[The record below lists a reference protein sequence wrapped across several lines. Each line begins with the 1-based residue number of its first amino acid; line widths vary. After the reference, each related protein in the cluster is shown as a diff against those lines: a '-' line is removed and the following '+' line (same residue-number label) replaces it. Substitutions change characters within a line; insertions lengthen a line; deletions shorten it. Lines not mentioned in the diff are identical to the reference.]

1 MLEAVVP
8 LLKRLEGFREKPYP
22 DGAGRYSWGYGT
34 LWKSVNGST
43 ITEQKATA
51 EMMEHL
57 EMELRVMKSTCPR
70 YYGTPF
76 GVALLS
82 KGYQY
87 GPGIFKLYNGL
98 SEERAVVEFN
108 NEDDKLYSN
117 RRIAELDL
125 YKSLRGDTST
135 GLMAVLGTALLL
147 AFIGYVTFK

>member
-34 LWKSVNGST
+34 LWKSVNGNT

-98 SEERAVVEFN
+98 SEERAVIEFN
-108 NEDDKLYSN
+108 NEDDKLYSK

-125 YKSLRGDTST
+125 YKSLKGDNSN
-135 GLMAVLGTALLL
+135 GLIAVGVV
-147 AFIGYVTFK
+147 AFFLILISYVTFK